1 MSDFAIT
8 TTFRARDKQM
18 QSSIKK
24 MDDKMRRFGKTADR
38 SFKRATRS
46 GSRFRDV
53 VKGILAADLIK
64 TAFRGVGRSVV
75 GLGKMFITAAADVED
90 ANANF
95 RIMTGSMENAKK
107 VVEDL
112 RVLGAKTPFEFKDL
126 ATNASML
133 MGFGAATQKDVIPM
147 LRMLG
152 DTAQGSGDKL
162 GRISLAYG
170 QTKAGG
176 RAMLQDIT
184 QFINAGIPIL
194 TQLAKQWDTT
204 TASAR
209 RMISGGRATSE
220 EVTKAFKTMTSEGG
234 IFFKGMEISSETL
247 RGLWSTLSDGITMAA
262 ANIGEAIL
270 PVVKDLTRDL
280 TDLADKVAIWA
291 KNNQELIKVKVRDY
305 FNRFKQFL
313 TDLKPLV
320 QFMLKAINLAGRI
333 LAPEPFEQRIA
344 RIQAAERQGLSLNEF
359 ARAEE
364 LRLKGSTS
372 LIKIAGAPEGTTAEV
387 ENQGAPPI
395 ELQVLGG
402 GA

>member
-38 SFKRATRS
+38 SFRRATRS

-64 TAFRGVGRSVV
+64 ATFRGVGRAVT
-75 GLGKMFITAAADVED
+75 GLGSMFINSAADVED
-90 ANANF
+90 ANAQF

-112 RVLGAKTPFEFKDL
+112 RILGAKTPFEFKDL
-126 ATNASML
+126 ADNAAML
-133 MGFGAATQKDVIPM
+133 LGFGAVTQKNVIPT

-152 DTAQGSGDKL
+152 DTAQGNAEKL
-162 GRISLAYG
+162 GSVALAFG
-170 QTKAGG
+170 QIKAGG
-176 RAMLQDIT
+176 RATMQDIN
-184 QFINAGIPIL
+184 QLINAGVPIMA
-194 TQLAKQWDTT
+194 QLAKQWDTN
-204 TASAR
+204 TAAAR
-209 RMISGGRATSE
+209 KMIAAGRATAD
-220 EVTKAFKTMTSEGG
+220 EVDKAFSKMTRKGG
-234 IFFKGMEISSETL
+234 IFFKGMEIASKTFRGLMSTL
-247 RGLWSTLSDGITMAA
+247 RDGITMAA
-262 ANIGEAIL
+262 ANIGEAML
-270 PVVKDLTRDL
+270 PVVKDLIRDL
-280 TDLADKVAIWA
+280 IVLADKVAIWA
-291 KNNQELIKVKVRDY
+291 KNNQELIKVKVQDY

-313 TDLKPLV
+313 IDLKPLI
-320 QFMLKAINLAGRI
+320 QFMLKALNIVSRI
-333 LAPEPFEQRIA
+333 LAPEPFEQRLA
-344 RIQAAERQGLSLNEF
+344 RVQAAERQGLSLSEF
-359 ARAEE
+359 QRAEE

-387 ENQGAPPI
+387 EKQGAPPI